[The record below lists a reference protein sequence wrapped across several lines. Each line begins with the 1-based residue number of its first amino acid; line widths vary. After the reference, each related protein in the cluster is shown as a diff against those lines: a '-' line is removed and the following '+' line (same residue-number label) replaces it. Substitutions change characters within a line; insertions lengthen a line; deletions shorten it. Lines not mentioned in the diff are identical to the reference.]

1 MEDNIGTTLNEQLL
15 QQNFGNE
22 NNPEA
27 QLLAGQEIAK
37 AYIQTENAI
46 AVLSDVVSD
55 KSYIY
60 YGSMAAILGFTKENS
75 EIASIW
81 EKDVLER
88 IHPNDLT
95 EKYRMELYFFHFLKG
110 IAKDHRR
117 DYHVSSTVR
126 MKASQGNYLS
136 VWHRIFYI
144 NSTLNGSIGLVL
156 CLYSFS
162 SYPGQNSYEGMIVNT
177 ATGEIVK
184 TSKPELDNI
193 LSEREK
199 EILTFIKNGKLSKE
213 IAAEL
218 SISLHTVNRHRQ
230 NILEKLHVNN
240 SFEACYKAECL
251 GWIS

>member
-1 MEDNIGTTLNEQLL
+1 MENNIGTTLNEQLL
-15 QQNFGNE
+15 QQNFGKE
-22 NNPEA
+22 NNPHA
-27 QLLAGQEIAK
+27 QLLVGQDIAK
-37 AYIQTENAI
+37 VYAQTENAI
-46 AVLSDVVSD
+46 AVLSDLVSD

-60 YGSMAAILGFTKENS
+60 YGNIAATLGLTKEKS

-88 IHPNDLT
+88 IHSDDLT

-110 IAKDHRR
+110 IAQDHRR
-117 DYHVSSTVR
+117 DYHVSSAVR
-126 MKASQGNYLS
+126 MKTPHGNYLS

-144 NSTLNGSIGLVL
+144 KSTSNGSIGLVL

-162 SYPGQNSYEGMIVNT
+162 SHPGPSSYEGVIVNT

-199 EILTFIKNGKLSKE
+199 EILTLIKNGKLSKE
-213 IAAEL
+213 IAAKL

>member
-1 MEDNIGTTLNEQLL
+1 MENNIGITLNEQLL
-15 QQNFGNE
+15 QQNFGKD
-22 NNPEA
+22 NNPEV
-27 QLLAGQEIAK
+27 QLLAGQDIAK
-37 AYIQTENAI
+37 VYAQTENAI
-46 AVLSDVVSD
+46 AVLSDLVSD

-60 YGSMAAILGFTKENS
+60 YGNMAATLGLTNEKS
-75 EIASIW
+75 EIPSIW

-88 IHPNDLT
+88 IHPDDLT

-110 IAKDHRR
+110 IAQNKRR
-117 DYHVSSTVR
+117 DYYVSSAVR
-126 MKASQGNYLS
+126 MKTSLGNYLS

-144 NSTLNGSIGLVL
+144 NNILNGSIGLVL

-177 ATGEIVK
+177 ATGEVMK

-240 SFEACYKAECL
+240 SFEACYKAEYL

>member
-1 MEDNIGTTLNEQLL
+1 MEDYIGTTLNEQLL
-15 QQNFGNE
+15 QQNFGKE
-22 NNPEA
+22 NNPHA
-27 QLLAGQEIAK
+27 QLLAGQDIAK
-37 AYIQTENAI
+37 IYAQTENAI
-46 AVLSDVVSD
+46 AVLSDLVSD

-60 YGSMAAILGFTKENS
+60 YGNIATTLGLTKEKS

-88 IHPNDLT
+88 IHSDDLT

-110 IAKDHRR
+110 VAQDNRR
-117 DYHVSSTVR
+117 DYYVSSAVR
-126 MKASQGNYLS
+126 MKTSQGNYLP

-144 NSTLNGSIGLVL
+144 NSTPNGSIGLVL

-162 SYPGQNSYEGMIVNT
+162 SYPGPSSYEGMIVNT

-213 IAAEL
+213 IATEL